1 MNMVFGRTQTGYR
14 EGITAGKLSTL
25 QTGFDTGF
33 NEVGA
38 LLGRHVGL
46 LRGQIAA
53 LLLLTSPTPV
63 TTTPAT
69 RKLVG
74 RNRASPS
81 SASAAAGAASAGPSS
96 SLPLLAS
103 ARLEEAKVELRSL
116 AKELDALTL
125 AKLAEPDYEAMEH
138 EREHQDDAGVAVTRE
153 TDQQR
158 AAREQILPDLRQ
170 RLEGI
175 RSMLGLGPLQA

>member
-81 SASAAAGAASAGPSS
+81 SAGAASAGPSS

-103 ARLEEAKVELRSL
+103 ARLEEAKVELRQL